1 MVYRHSG
8 KFMNVHLCSQEWDF
22 PEKYCAPHVED
33 INIFEV
39 DPPRIFHVLHWPLE
53 NPRFLLYKNSLFMSI
68 KIVKNEQRKNIVK
81 RVMQRI

>member
-8 KFMNVHLCSQEWDF
+8 KFMNVHLCSQEWAF

-39 DPPRIFHVLHWPLE
+39 DRPGIFHVLHWPLE
-53 NPRFLLYKNSLFMSI
+53 NPRFSLI
-68 KIVKNEQRKNIVK
+68 
-81 RVMQRI
+81 RIPYLWAPKSSKMNKEKTL